1 MNSLERYV
9 IPRLGSMPISEIQ
22 RKDVIDVLSPIC
34 SDKPAMARK
43 VRQRIDL
50 IRRWAMAY
58 EYRRDNPA
66 DEARN
71 GMIRV
76 TPSRATPHDGLASV
90 IAGVHASGASWAIT
104 LAFEFLV
111 LAVARPGEVR
121 LAQWGEIDLETAT
134 WTKRV
139 MHGMLELW
147 HRVPLASRALDVLRK
162 VLALNGGQNPRAE
175 FRRQHWPH
183 NRSFSDVE
191 AASRASRTL
200 RAEWRPVKFSRLVRR
215 DGNRPDPRRTLPCS

>member
-1 MNSLERYV
+1 M
-9 IPRLGSMPISEIQ
+9 
-22 RKDVIDVLSPIC
+22 LSPIC

-134 WTKRV
+134 RRKGGPSGSCTGCWSSGTAC
-139 MHGMLELW
+139 LSPL
-147 HRVPLASRALDVLRK
+147 VPLMCCARCSHSTVVRTQGLIFVGNTGRTIDPSAMSKLLRELRAPCVP
-162 VLALNGGQNPRAE
+162 NGVRSS
-175 FRRQHWPH
+175 FRDWCGETGI
-183 NRSFSDVE
+183 D
-191 AASRASRTL
+191 RTL
-200 RAEWRPVKFSRLVRR
+200 VELSLAPKVRR
-215 DGNRPDPRRTLPCS
+215 WNASVLPLPV